1 MNKKTNNENI
11 DQQLIN
17 WRKQFNKEIPERVG
31 LAFYTNDEGE
41 VEIEVYMTDENM
53 WMSQQIMAN
62 LFGVEEN
69 TITYHIQ
76 EIYISGELEESSTTR
91 KIRVVRQEGK
101 RQVNREIQFYN
112 LDMVISVGYRV
123 NSIKATQF
131 RKFATRVLHEYI
143 QKGYVL
149 NDDRFKQGRKF
160 DDGYFKEMLERIR
173 DIRLSE
179 RRLYLQITDIFAL
192 ASDYDKHN
200 IITIEFFA
208 FIQNKLHF
216 AIAGGTA
223 AEIIYDR
230 VDSKKENMGLT
241 SWAHSPNGK
250 IYKTDV
256 TIAKNYLEE
265 KELHRLRLTVS
276 AFLDLAEMRAERQLP
291 TTMQDWIG
299 FMSSYLDLNGYP
311 VLEGLGKI
319 SKEQADE
326 KALSEYSKFRVI
338 QDNHYVSDFEKMI
351 KDVDKKAKSKSP
363 KSYLRYLAFPR
374 PVSGPRSAKV

>member
-1 MNKKTNNENI
+1 MSKKTDIENI

-31 LAFYTNDEGE
+31 LAFYTNDKGE
-41 VEIEVYMTDENM
+41 VEIEVYMTDESM
-53 WMSQQIMAN
+53 WMSQQVMAE
-62 LFGVEEN
+62 LFGIEEN

-76 EIYISGELEESSTTR
+76 EIYKSGELEDSSTTR

-101 RQVNREIQFYN
+101 RQINREIQFYN

-131 RKFATRVLHEYI
+131 RKFATRILHEYI

-192 ASDYDKHN
+192 ASDYDKDN
-200 IITIEFFA
+200 IFTKEFFA
-208 FIQNKLHF
+208 LIQNKLHF
-216 AIAGGTA
+216 AVAGGTA
-223 AEIIYDR
+223 AEIIYER
-230 VDSKKENMGLT
+230 VDASKENIGLT

-256 TIAKNYLEE
+256 TVAKNYLKEE
-265 KELHRLRLTVS
+265 ELHRLRLAVS

-291 TTMQDWIG
+291 TTMQDWIT
-299 FMSSYLDLNGYP
+299 FMSGYLDLSGYP

-319 SKEQADE
+319 SKDQADE
-326 KALSEYSKFRVI
+326 KALNEYSRYRVI
-338 QDNHYVSDFEKMI
+338 HDRNYKNDFEKMI
-351 KDVDKKAKSKSP
+351 KDVKQKPSKSI
-363 KSYLRYLAFPR
+363 KN
-374 PVSGPRSAKV
+374 G

>member
-1 MNKKTNNENI
+1 MEKGMEHYRDMKKDNTKNF

-17 WRKQFNKEIPERVG
+17 WRKKSNKEIPERVG
-31 LAFYTNDEGE
+31 LAFYTNDKGE
-41 VEIEVYMTDENM
+41 VEIEIYMTDENM
-53 WMSQQIMAN
+53 WMSQQIMAE

-76 EIYISGELEESSTTR
+76 EIYKSGELEEKSTTR

-192 ASDYDKHN
+192 ASDY
-200 IITIEFFA
+200 
-208 FIQNKLHF
+208 NKK
-216 AIAGGTA
+216 AI
-223 AEIIYDR
+223 
-230 VDSKKENMGLT
+230 K
-241 SWAHSPNGK
+241 
-250 IYKTDV
+250 
-256 TIAKNYLEE
+256 
-265 KELHRLRLTVS
+265 
-276 AFLDLAEMRAERQLP
+276 
-291 TTMQDWIG
+291 
-299 FMSSYLDLNGYP
+299 
-311 VLEGLGKI
+311 
-319 SKEQADE
+319 
-326 KALSEYSKFRVI
+326 EYSKFQVI
-338 QDNHYVSDFEKMI
+338 QDRNYVSDFEKIVRKVNNKNKI
-351 KDVDKKAKSKSP
+351 KNLS
-363 KSYLRYLAFPR
+363 
-374 PVSGPRSAKV
+374 

>member
-1 MNKKTNNENI
+1 MSKKTDIENI

-31 LAFYTNDEGE
+31 LAFYTNDKGE
-41 VEIEVYMTDENM
+41 VEIEVYMTDESM

-62 LFGVEEN
+62 LFDVEEN

-76 EIYISGELEESSTTR
+76 EIYKSGELEDSSTTR

-101 RQVNREIQFYN
+101 RQINREIQFYN

-192 ASDYDKHN
+192 ASDYDKDN
-200 IITIEFFA
+200 FITKEFFA

-216 AIAGGTA
+216 AVAGGTA
-223 AEIIYDR
+223 AEIIYER
-230 VDSKKENMGLT
+230 VD
-241 SWAHSPNGK
+241 
-250 IYKTDV
+250 V
-256 TIAKNYLEE
+256 TVAKNYLKE
-265 KELHRLRLTVS
+265 KELHRLRLAVS

-291 TTMQDWIG
+291 TTMQDWIT
-299 FMSSYLDLNGYP
+299 FMSGYLDLNGYP
-311 VLEGLGKI
+311 VLEGLGKM

-326 KALSEYSKFRVI
+326 KALNEYSRFRVI
-338 QDNHYVSDFEKMI
+338 QDRSYKNDFEKMI
-351 KDVDKKAKSKSP
+351 KVVKQKSSRTKE
-363 KSYLRYLAFPR
+363 
-374 PVSGPRSAKV
+374 

>member
-1 MNKKTNNENI
+1 MSKKTGIKNF
-11 DQQLIN
+11 DQQLTE
-17 WRKQFNKEIPERVG
+17 WQKQFNKEIPERVG
-31 LAFYTNDEGE
+31 LAFYTNDIGE
-41 VEIEVYMTDENM
+41 VEIEVYMSDENM
-53 WMSQQIMAN
+53 WMSQQIMSN

-76 EIYISGELEESSTTR
+76 EIFKSGELEEPPTTR
-91 KIRVVRQEGK
+91 KIRVVRKEGK
-101 RQVNREIQFYN
+101 REVNREIQFYS

-149 NDDRFKQGRKF
+149 NDDRFKKGRKF
-160 DDGYFKEMLERIR
+160 DDAYFKEMLERIR

-192 ASDYDKHN
+192 ASDYDKN
-200 IITIEFFA
+200 SKITKEFFA
-208 FIQNKLHF
+208 FIQNKLHY

-223 AEIIYDR
+223 AEIIHER
-230 VDSKKENMGLT
+230 ANAAKENMGLI
-241 SWAHSPNGK
+241 SWSHLPNGK

-256 TIAKNYLEE
+256 TVAKNYLKQE
-265 KELHRLRLTVS
+265 ELHELRLAVS
-276 AFLDLAEMRAERQLP
+276 AFLDLAQMRAERQLP

-299 FMSSYLDLNGYP
+299 FMSGYLDLNGYP

-319 SKEQADE
+319 SKQQADE
-326 KALSEYSKFRVI
+326 KALQEYEKFRVI
-338 QDNHYVSDFEKMI
+338 QDRNYQNDFEKMI
-351 KDVDKKAKSKSP
+351 KTIGAKEKNNE
-363 KSYLRYLAFPR
+363 
-374 PVSGPRSAKV
+374 

>member
-1 MNKKTNNENI
+1 MKTNIQKTDIENME
-11 DQQLIN
+11 QQLTA
-17 WRKQFNKEIPERVG
+17 WRKQFNTEIPERVG
-31 LAFYTNDEGE
+31 LAFYTNDKGA

-53 WMSQQIMAN
+53 WMSQQIMAT

-76 EIYISGELEESSTTR
+76 EVYKSGELELNPTTR
-91 KIRVVRQEGK
+91 KVRVVRSEGK
-101 RQVNREIQFYN
+101 RQVGREIQFYS

-123 NSIKATQF
+123 NSVKATQF

-192 ASDYDKHN
+192 ASDYDKN
-200 IITIEFFA
+200 NSITKEFFA
-208 FIQNKLHF
+208 FIQNKLHY

-223 AEIIYDR
+223 AEIIHSR
-230 VDSKKENMGLT
+230 VDAKKENMGLT
-241 SWAHSPNGK
+241 TWAHSPNGK

-256 TIAKNYLEE
+256 TVAKNYLLE
-265 KELHRLRLTVS
+265 KELHRLRLAVS

-299 FMSSYLDLNGYP
+299 FMSSYLELNEYP
-311 VLEGLGKI
+311 VLEGLGKV

-326 KALSEYSKFRVI
+326 KSHK
-338 QDNHYVSDFEKMI
+338 
-351 KDVDKKAKSKSP
+351 
-363 KSYLRYLAFPR
+363 
-374 PVSGPRSAKV
+374 